1 MAKPDNALGPV
12 RPFRW
17 TSLEGEE
24 RPGAADTDTVE
35 PFRPAELGAEES
47 DPADAQGHGGPV
59 RGLKKDPLE
68 EARREAREILAR
80 ARAEAEALRERARAE
95 GLKRGRAEALEAVR
109 KEAAERVEHLE
120 ALLRELSAY
129 KPRLYREARQQVVD
143 LTLSLVEK
151 LLGPLT
157 EEVSGMVVRVV
168 ERALQVL
175 ADRETVT
182 IRVHPDDLQ
191 TVLEAKPQLL
201 ETFDGIRQLAV
212 VEDPSVHRGGCQIQT
227 PTAEIDAR
235 LETQLEEIVRAVRGA

>member
-1 MAKPDNALGPV
+1 MTKPDDRLGPV

-17 TSLEGEE
+17 TPLEDDI
-24 RPGAADTDTVE
+24 PSGAAGTVE
-35 PFRPAELGAEES
+35 PFRPAEL
-47 DPADAQGHGGPV
+47 DPATAAGPAAPGQGPAARV
-59 RGLKKDPLE
+59 PQADPLE
-68 EARREAREILAR
+68 EARQQAREILER
-80 ARAEAEALRERARAE
+80 ARAEAEALREQARAE
-95 GLKRGRAEALEAVR
+95 GREQGRAEALEAVR
-109 KEAAERVEHLE
+109 REAAERAERLE
-120 ALLRELSAY
+120 ALIRELSGY
-129 KPRLYREARQQVVD
+129 KSRLYQEARQQVVE

-157 EEVSGMVVRVV
+157 EDLSGVVVRVV

-212 VEDPSVHRGGCQIQT
+212 VEDPGVHRGGCQIQT

>member
-1 MAKPDNALGPV
+1 MAKSDNPLGPV

-17 TSLEGEE
+17 TSFDGHGRSGEA
-24 RPGAADTDTVE
+24 GTVE
-35 PFRPAELGAEES
+35 PFRPAELEAGDGAGPAAPGEGVGAS
-47 DPADAQGHGGPV
+47 VSAGDP
-59 RGLKKDPLE
+59 RE
-68 EARREAREILAR
+68 EARRQAEGILAR

-95 GLKRGRAEALEAVR
+95 GLEQGRAEALEAVR
-109 KEAAERVEHLE
+109 REAAERAERLE
-120 ALLRELSAY
+120 ALIRELSGY
-129 KPRLYREARQQVVD
+129 KPRLYQEARRQVVE
-143 LTLSLVEK
+143 LVLSLVEK

-157 EEVSGMVVRVV
+157 EDLSGVVVRVV

-182 IRVHPDDLQ
+182 IRVHPEDLQ
-191 TVLEAKPQLL
+191 AVLEAKPQLL

-212 VEDPSVHRGGCQIQT
+212 VEDPAVHRGGCQIQT